1 MDYADKTARDDAPF
15 YNVALF
21 IDYENVYK
29 SLRREYKNAIRLG
42 FFEKIR
48 VWCTKR
54 RLRLVKI
61 AVYCNFDN
69 QDLYESYHQSLLQTF
84 GVETIHTSNQG
95 KNFADLQIAI
105 DVLNSMYLN
114 DNIDEFMIMS
124 NDKDMTPL
132 LNTIR
137 LNKRKVSV
145 ITTGTEYNKAICSFS
160 DEQIAFEDVVLE
172 DAGPLEI
179 DNIEK
184 IFYDSLCSYMDSRL
198 AGGRPGGDH
207 PGQTSQFSHYGLE
220 YNLPTQMKYYKLM
233 LYEVANILA
242 NLKKKGL
249 IEFYNYSYNDRLY
262 TGLVP
267 ACRKQKLIERGIVRE
282 NDFFDFDIEEYV
294 REKYDLY
301 NR

>member
-1 MDYADKTARDDAPF
+1 MEYRPDKHGEESRF

-29 SLRREYKNAIRLG
+29 SLRKEYKNPIRMG

-48 VWCTKR
+48 IWCASR
-54 RLRLVKI
+54 RRRLVKI

-69 QDLYESYHQSLLQTF
+69 QDLHESYHQSLLQSF

-95 KNFADLQIAI
+95 KNFADLQITI
-105 DVLNSMYLN
+105 DVLNAMYLN

-137 LNKRKVSV
+137 LNKRRVSV
-145 ITTGTEYNKAICSFS
+145 ITTGSEYNKAICSFS
-160 DEQIAFEDVVLE
+160 DQQIAYEDVVKETAGKLEIEELE
-172 DAGPLEI
+172 D
-179 DNIEK
+179 
-184 IFYDSLCSYMDSRL
+184 IFYEGLCAYTESKL
-198 AGGRPGGDH
+198 AAFRSSGSSSSP
-207 PGQTSQFSHYGLE
+207 QFTHYGLE
-220 YNLPTQMKYYKLM
+220 HSLPAQAKYYKLM

-242 NLKKKGL
+242 HLKKRNL
-249 IEFYNYSYNDRLY
+249 LDFYEYYFNGRRF

-267 ACRKQKLIERGIVRE
+267 CCKKQELISAGILKSE
-282 NDFFDFDIEEYV
+282 DFYPFDIEQYV
-294 REKYDLY
+294 KEKYDMY

>member
-1 MDYADKTARDDAPF
+1 MEYQTEGSGEDARF

-29 SLRREYKNAIRLG
+29 SLRREYKNAIRMG

-48 VWCTKR
+48 VWCTSHR
-54 RLRLVKI
+54 RRLVKI

-69 QDLYESYHQSLLQTF
+69 QDLYESYHQSLLQNF

-95 KNFADLQIAI
+95 KNFADLQITI
-105 DVLNSMYLN
+105 DVLNAMYLN
-114 DNIDEFMIMS
+114 NNIDEFMIMS

-145 ITTGTEYNKAICSFS
+145 ITTGNDYNKAICSFS
-160 DEQIAFEDVVLE
+160 DEQIAYEDVTAE
-172 DAGPLEI
+172 DAGRLEI
-179 DNIEK
+179 EEIED
-184 IFYDSLCSYMDSRL
+184 IFYDGLCSYTDSRL
-198 AGGRPGGDH
+198 AAYRSAR
-207 PGQTSQFSHYGLE
+207 TSPPPQFSHYGLD
-220 YNLPTQMKYYKLM
+220 YNLPIQMKYYKLM

-242 NLKKKGL
+242 QLKKRGL
-249 IEFYNYSYNDRLY
+249 IDFYEYQYNGRMF

-267 ACRKQKLIERGIVRE
+267 CCKKPELISEGILDKR
-282 NDFFDFDIEEYV
+282 DFCGFDIEQFV
-294 REKYDLY
+294 LDKYDSY